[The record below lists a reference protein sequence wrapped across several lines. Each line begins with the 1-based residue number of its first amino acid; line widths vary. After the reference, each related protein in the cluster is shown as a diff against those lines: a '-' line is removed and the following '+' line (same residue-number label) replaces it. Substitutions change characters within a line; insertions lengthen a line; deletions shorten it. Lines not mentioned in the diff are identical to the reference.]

1 MKDIEESKGGMDEMV
16 SPLTES
22 EASYSPLQ
30 LHFLRRLNRLL
41 RLRQEQSA
49 ELNGEG
55 VRLIDRAIYST
66 SSTSPSLRRPV
77 SPGVPVN
84 TRSPGSSVI
93 TREAKAI
100 SAATPWISVPVFAA
114 CTSRPLRRVRSSRAA
129 GSRPVAMYGPTGENV
144 SLPLARH
151 HCRSSRCQ
159 WRAETSLPQV

>member
-41 RLRQEQSA
+41 RLRQEQGT

-66 SSTSPSLRRPV
+66 YCDACDVGVVAEAQKLLRR
-77 SPGVPVN
+77 
-84 TRSPGSSVI
+84 
-93 TREAKAI
+93 
-100 SAATPWISVPVFAA
+100 
-114 CTSRPLRRVRSSRAA
+114 L
-129 GSRPVAMYGPTGENV
+129 PVA
-144 SLPLARH
+144 S
-151 HCRSSRCQ
+151 RSH
-159 WRAETSLPQV
+159 PQS

>member
-66 SSTSPSLRRPV
+66 YCDACDVGVVAEAQKLLRR
-77 SPGVPVN
+77 
-84 TRSPGSSVI
+84 
-93 TREAKAI
+93 
-100 SAATPWISVPVFAA
+100 
-114 CTSRPLRRVRSSRAA
+114 L
-129 GSRPVAMYGPTGENV
+129 PVA
-144 SLPLARH
+144 S
-151 HCRSSRCQ
+151 RSHPHS
-159 WRAETSLPQV
+159 